1 MYEDIPDQE
10 YQKFQSF
17 IQVYQKGA
25 VIVKENEIDD
35 KGIFLLRKGSV
46 SVYKGQGNKREQ
58 ISKIDAINFFG
69 DMSIIAGGAR
79 SASVEALQDNTIVY
93 AFRTPDLDVLLSN
106 PTWGRMLVSRLA
118 HDLKQ
123 SNIVVMEQH
132 ERLNNLE
139 MEKIN
144 LTNGVIEVLNITY
157 AIQNKIANDAVATA
171 REWKYLIGIVDLV
184 QRLVNTRLPGV
195 AQRLGHVDVEIWKRL
210 YEEGICPEI
219 IYRQMSDVEEIE

>member
-25 VIVKENEIDD
+25 IIVKENELDD

-46 SVYKGQGNKREQ
+46 SVYKGQGSKREQ

-69 DMSIIAGGAR
+69 EMSIIAGGAR
-79 SASVEALQDNTIVY
+79 SASVEALLDNTIVY

-106 PTWGRMLVSRLA
+106 PTWGRMLISRLA

-123 SNIVVMEQH
+123 SNILVMEQH
-132 ERLNNLE
+132 EKLNNLE

-144 LTNGVIEVLNITY
+144 LTNGVVDVLNITY
-157 AIQNKIANDAVATA
+157 AIQKKIANDAVATA

-184 QRLVNTRLPGV
+184 HKLVNTRLPGV
-195 AQRLGHVDVEIWKRL
+195 AKRLGHVDAEIWKGL
-210 YEEGICPEI
+210 YKEGICPEI
-219 IYRQMSDVEEIE
+219 IYRQMSDHEEL